1 MKQCL
6 ATLEGVADFSNLLN
20 AYYRAKA
27 GKSQRQPVAEF
38 SLNLEQNLLALQKC
52 LLTQTYRPSGY
63 ETFTIYERKPREIV
77 AAPFVDRVVHHA
89 LIAQTEPHFDKQF
102 IFDSYAC
109 RKDKGV
115 HRAADRYQ
123 KWSAIYPYA
132 LKMDIS
138 KFFHSID
145 KNLLIQ
151 KLEKRV
157 NDQRVIDLFTVII
170 QSYKPDQTSGLPIGN
185 VTSQVLANVYLD
197 DFDHFIKETLR
208 VKGYLRYVDD
218 FFLLAHSKQEL
229 NAYRAEVKNYIATQ
243 SLSVHATKDILY
255 PTHLGCDVLGYKI
268 WPHRR
273 QLRND
278 NGFRFRRK
286 LRKLGKKYENNQI
299 EWPEI
304 HASVRS
310 WIGHAKHGDTLAL
323 RKSIFSEVSFCR
335 G

>member
-6 ATLEGVADFSNLLN
+6 ATLESVADFSNLLN

-27 GKSQRQPVAEF
+27 GKAQRQPVAEF
-38 SLNLEQNLLALQKC
+38 SLNLEQNLLALQNS
-52 LLTQTYRPSGY
+52 LLAQTYSPSAY

-89 LIAQTEPHFDKQF
+89 LVSQTEPHFDKQF

-109 RKDKGV
+109 RNNKGV
-115 HRAADRYQ
+115 HKAVDRYQ
-123 KWSAIYPYA
+123 TWSGIYPYA

-138 KFFHSID
+138 KFFHSIN
-145 KNLLIQ
+145 KALLIE
-151 KLEKRV
+151 KLKRRLKNPCV
-157 NDQRVIDLFTVII
+157 VDLYATII
-170 QSYKPDQTSGLPIGN
+170 RSYKPNQALGLPIGN
-185 VTSQVLANVYLD
+185 LTSQVLANVYLD
-197 DFDHFIKETLR
+197 DFDHFVKEKLG

-218 FFLLAHSKQEL
+218 FFVFAHSKQVL
-229 NAYRAEVKNYIATQ
+229 NVYRDAIKEYLATQ
-243 SLSVHATKDILY
+243 SLKVHPAKDILY
-255 PTHLGCDVLGYKI
+255 PTHLGCDVLGYRV
-268 WPHRR
+268 WPSHR

-286 LRKLGKKYENNQI
+286 LRKLANKYQHDQI
-299 EWPEI
+299 DWPQV

-323 RKSIFSEVSFCR
+323 RKRIFSEVSFCR